1 MTPKYWNVKY
11 LLLPFL
17 FYRNSSGVVRAFL
30 QSCLAMHNG
39 WRGYENLIVYIYL
52 NANIIQFLGLFVKET
67 SLDMIWACK
76 RVVFVNL
83 VFKLETFLLNSLL
96 KLPTKNKKCCL

>member
-1 MTPKYWNVKY
+1 MLRQHRVTPKYWNVKY

-17 FYRNSSGVVRAFL
+17 FYQNSSGVVRAFL

-67 SLDMIWACK
+67 SLYMIWACK
-76 RVVFVNL
+76 RNVYRL
-83 VFKLETFLLNSLL
+83 IIMRLL
-96 KLPTKNKKCCL
+96 

>member
-1 MTPKYWNVKY
+1 MLRQHRVTPKYWNVKY

-39 WRGYENLIVYIYL
+39 WRGYETLIVYIHY
-52 NANIIQFLGLFVKET
+52 
-67 SLDMIWACK
+67 
-76 RVVFVNL
+76 
-83 VFKLETFLLNSLL
+83 NSQQTPESD
-96 KLPTKNKKCCL
+96 KTPE